1 MSRMRYHVKHRVSS
15 KEERFLQRKPRIRL
29 GEQVKVNM
37 GPWGPD
43 SDEVWWR
50 RRLLG
55 CPRPDGEKRQC
66 A

>member
-37 GPWGPD
+37 GPWGPE

-50 RRLLG
+50 TE
-55 CPRPDGEKRQC
+55 EKT
-66 A
+66 AGLPKA